1 MAGGARSYRL
11 PGVAAGSGAGH
22 VRHRRHSGWPGTGR
36 ARSRRPVR
44 IPPADLAFREGIQRD
59 RPQQNARRAREQL
72 SPNARPASMTFWRGP
87 SGSRKDRIMP
97 TVKSNMQ
104 GKICLVT
111 GANSGIGK
119 ATALAL
125 AQMGATVVMV
135 CRDRARGEEARS
147 EIITTSKNNAVA
159 LLQADLSSHQ
169 SIRQLVENFQHHYT
183 HLHVLINNAGA
194 AFTGRRE
201 SVDGLEMT
209 FAVNYLAPFL
219 LTNLLLNMLK
229 ASAPARIV
237 NVSSNSHEAGYIKLD
252 DLQAEKHY
260 KRAYEQSKLAVVL
273 FTYELARRLQGTGVT
288 ANCLHPGFVA
298 TNFAQSDVG
307 PSFRLLVKVIG
318 SFGTSPQKGAKTSIY
333 LASSPEV
340 EGVTGKYFVK
350 SLPKRSAAIS
360 YDESLQRQLW
370 EQSAKL
376 VNL

>member
-1 MAGGARSYRL
+1 
-11 PGVAAGSGAGH
+11 
-22 VRHRRHSGWPGTGR
+22 
-36 ARSRRPVR
+36 
-44 IPPADLAFREGIQRD
+44 
-59 RPQQNARRAREQL
+59 
-72 SPNARPASMTFWRGP
+72 
-87 SGSRKDRIMP
+87 MP
-97 TVKSNMQ
+97 TVNSSMQ
-104 GKICLVT
+104 GKICMVT

-119 ATALAL
+119 ATALEL

-147 EIITTSKNNAVA
+147 EITTKSRNNAVD
-159 LLQADLSSHQ
+159 LLQADLSSQQ
-169 SIRQLVENFQHHYT
+169 SIRQLVEHFKQRYT

-201 SVDGLEMT
+201 TVDGLEMT

-219 LTNLLLNMLK
+219 LTHLLLDVLK

-237 NVSSNSHEAGYIKLD
+237 NVSSASHKSGYIQMD
-252 DLQAEKHY
+252 DLQGEKHNRSM
-260 KRAYEQSKLAVVL
+260 RAYPQSKLAIVL

-288 ANCLHPGFVA
+288 ANCLDPGFVA
-298 TNFAQSDVG
+298 TNIGQTGASLPV
-307 PSFRLLVKVIG
+307 RLLIKLIG
-318 SFGTSPQKGAKTSIY
+318 SFGTSPEKGAKTSIY

>member
-1 MAGGARSYRL
+1 
-11 PGVAAGSGAGH
+11 
-22 VRHRRHSGWPGTGR
+22 
-36 ARSRRPVR
+36 
-44 IPPADLAFREGIQRD
+44 
-59 RPQQNARRAREQL
+59 
-72 SPNARPASMTFWRGP
+72 
-87 SGSRKDRIMP
+87 MP
-97 TVKSNMQ
+97 TVNSSMQ
-104 GKICLVT
+104 GKICMVT

-147 EIITTSKNNAVA
+147 EITTKSKNNAVD
-159 LLQADLSSHQ
+159 LLQADLSSQQ
-169 SIRQLVENFQHHYT
+169 SIRQLVEHFKQRYT

-201 SVDGLEMT
+201 TVDGLEMT

-219 LTNLLLNMLK
+219 LTHLLLDVLK

-237 NVSSNSHEAGYIKLD
+237 NVSSASHKSGYIQMD
-252 DLQAEKHY
+252 DLQGEKHNRSM
-260 KRAYEQSKLAVVL
+260 RAYPQSKLAIVL

-288 ANCLHPGFVA
+288 ANCLDPGFVA
-298 TNFAQSDVG
+298 TNIGQTGASLPV
-307 PSFRLLVKVIG
+307 RLLIKLIG
-318 SFGTSPQKGAKTSIY
+318 SFGTSPEKGAKTSIY